1 MLRWYCSYSMFCSL
15 HSITNEKQYKKLLA
29 MNPVATEN
37 VGEKHDTARG
47 KPYRA
52 IANRHL
58 ALSAKRTG
66 TQRRTKV
73 SP

>member
-1 MLRWYCSYSMFCSL
+1 
-15 HSITNEKQYKKLLA
+15 

-37 VGEKHDTARG
+37 AGKKHDTARG

-58 ALSAKRTG
+58 ALSAKELEHKG
-66 TQRRTKV
+66 GQR
-73 SP
+73 

>member
-1 MLRWYCSYSMFCSL
+1 MKNSTRNFS
-15 HSITNEKQYKKLLA
+15 A

-37 VGEKHDTARG
+37 AGEKHDTARG
-47 KPYRA
+47 KLYHA

-66 TQRRTKV
+66 TQRRTHDTCIVCSVVGEKAHLRTK
-73 SP
+73 